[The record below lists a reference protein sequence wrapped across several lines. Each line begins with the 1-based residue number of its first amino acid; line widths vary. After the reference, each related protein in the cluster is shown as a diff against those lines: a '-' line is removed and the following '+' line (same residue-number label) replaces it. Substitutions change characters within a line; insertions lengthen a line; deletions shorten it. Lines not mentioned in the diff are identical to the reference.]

1 MKRAFRLLHRAE
13 DSLLVAMLGGMVLL
27 ASTQILLRTGF
38 DSGIDWADSMLRMM
52 VLWLGMVGASV
63 ASRSNKHIRIDLIS
77 GLLNRQLNL
86 LLQGTVSLIS
96 AAVCILIAWHG
107 ARWVRL
113 EYEDQMDGFAGI
125 PAWVFEAIIPIAF
138 MLIGLRY
145 ALATLR
151 IGIYFVRRQCLH
163 LGLRAPRGEIR
174 S

>member
-1 MKRAFRLLHRAE
+1 MKHAFRYLHLVE
-13 DSLLVAMLGGMVLL
+13 DGLLVALL

-38 DSGIDWADSMLRMM
+38 DTGIDWADSMLRVM

-77 GLLNRQLNL
+77 GLFRRQLSL
-86 LLQGTVSLIS
+86 LLHGAVSLIS

-125 PAWVFEAIIPIAF
+125 PAWALEAIIPVAF
-138 MLIGLRY
+138 GLIGLRF
-145 ALATLR
+145 AFATLR
-151 IGIYFVRRQCLH
+151 IAVYFVRRHCVH
-163 LGLRAPRGEIR
+163 HGLRLPRREIR